1 MDDFMIINMDSS
13 SFSIHHCSFLILS
26 ELVWELSALAF
37 IPYIILNGL
46 TLVDASIDA
55 NRPYLIYPFN
65 SLSLSHQRCLSSFK
79 GILYTSWRKTN
90 IYECKNETRITQHLQ
105 KNLSIKS
112 QARSLWDLKLALK
125 LSVTYYFESKHFTF
139 LSYYTVDY

>member
-46 TLVDASIDA
+46 TLVDASVDA

-65 SLSLSHQRCLSSFK
+65 SLSFSHQRCLSSFK
-79 GILYTSWRKTN
+79 GILYTSWTKAN

-105 KNLSIKS
+105 KKFINRKS
-112 QARSLWDLKLALK
+112 SQKPLRFKISTKIIYNILFWI
-125 LSVTYYFESKHFTF
+125 
-139 LSYYTVDY
+139 